1 MNKSTSERVLKCTRE
16 RSEVSPPLLGA
27 PQFRSCWGREP
38 RFANIWQRAQQRS
51 KEAQTIQRVSLIR
64 ISLKWLSSHTSPF
77 IKTLC
82 RLSYIT
88 SQSTNGY
95 GLRQL
100 LQVDGFLTEWT
111 NQLHSPRVA
120 PISPIWWLINNQL
133 DLILSVFYCRLTC
146 KALYKY
152 DWHKTWNA
160 PYPDDAPKI

>member
-38 RFANIWQRAQQRS
+38 RFANIWQREHTAQQRS
-51 KEAQTIQRVSLIR
+51 KAQTIQRVSLIR

-100 LQVDGFLTEWT
+100 LQVDGFFDWMNQPTTLTSSRSHLSNLVI
-111 NQLHSPRVA
+111 NQQPTGFNIVRL
-120 PISPIWWLINNQL
+120 L
-133 DLILSVFYCRLTC
+133 LSVNVQG
-146 KALYKY
+146 AV
-152 DWHKTWNA
+152 
-160 PYPDDAPKI
+160 